1 MAGIV
6 NENRLYPGD
15 KYVWFKRGRD
25 FIILEK
31 PTHANDLT
39 TADDP
44 TSTITNG
51 VQIEFTAVP
60 TWTVAANSNPA
71 ETEIPADETMTYAL
85 LDYVKSRMAE
95 DLGDFKAREY
105 YEKKF
110 RQKVREADDNKIGGL
125 RQIRPILGSIK

>member
-1 MAGIV
+1 MPGII

-31 PTHANDLT
+31 PTHDNSLS

-44 TSTITNG
+44 TASITNG

-60 TWTVAANSNPA
+60 AFTVTVDADPSAID
-71 ETEIPADETMTYAL
+71 IPADEILSYAL
-85 LDYVKSRMAE
+85 LDYVKSRIAE
-95 DLGDFKAREY
+95 DSGDLKLREY

-125 RQIRPILGSIK
+125 RQIRPILGSIR